1 MNYKLGTRG
10 SKLSLSQTNWVL
22 EELKKTDSSLS
33 FEIEKITTKGD
44 TDTRPLFAMEQKGIF
59 EKEIDRAVSEKRVD
73 FAVHS
78 MKDVPSILD
87 SSLTI
92 ACVPKRESVN
102 DVLITN
108 DGFSLDTIPSGS
120 TVGSS
125 SLRRA
130 VQITR
135 KRPDLNVKPIRGNI
149 ETRINK
155 VTEEKIDGIVLAKAG
170 ISRLGVDTKH
180 TILSKDE
187 FLPSPGQGALAIICR
202 SDDSK
207 MIEMLKK
214 IEDKNSR
221 IEVEAERSLSEH
233 IDSGCRF
240 PVGAY
245 ASVKS
250 DSLILKVGVYS
261 MDGKKSISESAS
273 FKITCPKTKEI
284 VEIVQKM
291 SDPHEYTDEEGVKH
305 KRVYTLPNASIDT
318 QIDPFS
324 SREFVDKTKDKG
336 ITMGE
341 LWDASQDAS
350 EKREKVLGKD
360 PVKEKYFKN
369 YSKKRRGLKHK
380 DDPSK

>member
-22 EELKKTDSSLS
+22 DELKKTDSSLS

-78 MKDVPSILD
+78 MKDVPSTLD
-87 SSLTI
+87 PSLTI
-92 ACVPKRESVN
+92 ACVPRRESIN

-108 DGFSLDTIPSGS
+108 DGYSLDSLPSDY
-120 TVGSS
+120 VLGSS

-130 VQITR
+130 VQISR
-135 KRPDLNVKPIRGNI
+135 KRPDITVKPLRGNI

-155 VTEEKIDGIVLAKAG
+155 VIDKKIDGIVLAKAG
-170 ISRLGVDTKH
+170 ISRLGVETKH

-187 FLPSPGQGALAIICR
+187 FLPSPGQGALAIVCR
-202 SDDSK
+202 SDDSET
-207 MIEMLKK
+207 IEMLKK
-214 IEDKNSR
+214 IEDKHSR
-221 IEVEAERSLSEH
+221 IEIEAERSLSEH

-245 ASVKS
+245 ASIKS

-261 MDGKKSISESAS
+261 MDGKKSIIIEENGTPENPFELGKKVGNELKSQGVSEIAS
-273 FKITCPKTKEI
+273 
-284 VEIVQKM
+284 
-291 SDPHEYTDEEGVKH
+291 
-305 KRVYTLPNASIDT
+305 N
-318 QIDPFS
+318 
-324 SREFVDKTKDKG
+324 
-336 ITMGE
+336 
-341 LWDASQDAS
+341 W
-350 EKREKVLGKD
+350 REKLEEWNKQLQ
-360 PVKEKYFKN
+360 EKCI
-369 YSKKRRGLKHK
+369 
-380 DDPSK
+380 

>member
-1 MNYKLGTRG
+1 MSYKLGTRG
-10 SKLSLSQTNWVL
+10 SPLSLAQTNWVL
-22 EELKKTDSSLS
+22 DELQKTDSSLIVD
-33 FEIEKITTKGD
+33 IEKITTKGD
-44 TDTRPLFAMEQKGIF
+44 TDTRPLFEMEQKGIF

-78 MKDVPSILD
+78 MKDVPSTID

-108 DGFSLDTIPSGS
+108 DGFSLDSIPSGS

-130 VQITR
+130 VQISR

-149 ETRINK
+149 ETRIKK
-155 VTEEKIDGIVLAKAG
+155 VTEKKIDGVVLAKAG
-170 ISRLGVDTKH
+170 ISRLGVETKYSV
-180 TILSKDE
+180 LSKDE

-207 MIEMLKK
+207 TIEMLKK

-221 IEVEAERSLSEH
+221 LEVEAERSLSEH

-245 ASVKS
+245 AYVNS
-250 DSLILKVGVYS
+250 D
-261 MDGKKSISESAS
+261 
-273 FKITCPKTKEI
+273 
-284 VEIVQKM
+284 
-291 SDPHEYTDEEGVKH
+291 
-305 KRVYTLPNASIDT
+305 
-318 QIDPFS
+318 
-324 SREFVDKTKDKG
+324 
-336 ITMGE
+336 
-341 LWDASQDAS
+341 
-350 EKREKVLGKD
+350 
-360 PVKEKYFKN
+360 
-369 YSKKRRGLKHK
+369 
-380 DDPSK
+380 

>member
-22 EELKKTDSSLS
+22 DELKKTDSSLS

-78 MKDVPSILD
+78 MKDVPSTLD
-87 SSLTI
+87 PSLTI
-92 ACVPKRESVN
+92 ACVPRRESIN

-108 DGFSLDTIPSGS
+108 DGYSLDSLPSDY
-120 TVGSS
+120 VLGSS

-130 VQITR
+130 VQISR
-135 KRPDLNVKPIRGNI
+135 KRPDITVKPLRGNI

-155 VTEEKIDGIVLAKAG
+155 VIDKKIDGIVLAKAG
-170 ISRLGVDTKH
+170 ISRLGVETKH

-187 FLPSPGQGALAIICR
+187 FLPSPGQGALAIVCR
-202 SDDSK
+202 SDDSET
-207 MIEMLKK
+207 IEMLKK
-214 IEDKNSR
+214 IEDKHSR
-221 IEVEAERSLSEH
+221 IEIEAERSLSEH

-245 ASVKS
+245 ASIKS

-261 MDGKKSISESAS
+261 MDGKKSIIIEENGTPENPFELGKKVGNELKSQGVSEIAS
-273 FKITCPKTKEI
+273 
-284 VEIVQKM
+284 
-291 SDPHEYTDEEGVKH
+291 
-305 KRVYTLPNASIDT
+305 N
-318 QIDPFS
+318 
-324 SREFVDKTKDKG
+324 
-336 ITMGE
+336 
-341 LWDASQDAS
+341 W
-350 EKREKVLGKD
+350 REKLEEWNKQ
-360 PVKEKYFKN
+360 
-369 YSKKRRGLKHK
+369 
-380 DDPSK
+380 

>member
-10 SKLSLSQTNWVL
+10 SRLSLSQTNWVL
-22 EELKKTDSSLS
+22 DELKKTNSSLS
-33 FEIEKITTKGD
+33 FEIEKITTQGD
-44 TDTRPLFAMEQKGIF
+44 IDTRPLFTMEQKGIF

-78 MKDVPSILD
+78 MKDVPSTLD

-108 DGFSLDTIPSGS
+108 DGFTLDSIPSGS
-120 TVGSS
+120 TIGSS

-130 VQITR
+130 VQISR

-155 VTEEKIDGIVLAKAG
+155 VTEKKIDGIVLAKAG
-170 ISRLGVDTKH
+170 ISRLRVEVKH
-180 TILSKDE
+180 SILSKDE

-207 MIEMLKK
+207 TIEMLKK

-221 IEVEAERSLSEH
+221 IEIEAERSLSEH

-261 MDGKKSISESAS
+261 MDGKKSILIEENGTIDNPSELGKKIGNKLKSQGVSEIAS
-273 FKITCPKTKEI
+273 
-284 VEIVQKM
+284 
-291 SDPHEYTDEEGVKH
+291 
-305 KRVYTLPNASIDT
+305 N
-318 QIDPFS
+318 
-324 SREFVDKTKDKG
+324 
-336 ITMGE
+336 
-341 LWDASQDAS
+341 W
-350 EKREKVLGKD
+350 REKL
-360 PVKEKYFKN
+360 EEWN
-369 YSKKRRGLKHK
+369 NQ
-380 DDPSK
+380 

>member
-1 MNYKLGTRG
+1 MSYRLGTRG
-10 SKLSLSQTNWVL
+10 SQLSLAQTNWVL
-22 EELKKTDSSLS
+22 DELKKTDSSLT
-33 FEIEKITTKGD
+33 FDIEKIITKGD
-44 TDTRPLFAMEQKGIF
+44 TDTRPLFEMEQKGIF

-78 MKDVPSILD
+78 MKDVPSTID

-108 DGFSLDTIPSGS
+108 DGFSLDSIPSGS

-130 VQITR
+130 VQISR

-149 ETRINK
+149 ETRIKK
-155 VTEEKIDGIVLAKAG
+155 VTEKKIDGVVLAKAG
-170 ISRLGVDTKH
+170 ISRLGMDTKH
-180 TILSKDE
+180 YVLSKDE

-207 MIEMLKK
+207 TIEMLKK

-221 IEVEAERSLSEH
+221 LEVEAERSLSEH

-261 MDGKKSISESAS
+261 MDGKKSIL
-273 FKITCPKTKEI
+273 I
-284 VEIVQKM
+284 
-291 SDPHEYTDEEGVKH
+291 EENG
-305 KRVYTLPNASIDT
+305 SIDN
-318 QIDPFS
+318 PF
-324 SREFVDKTKDKG
+324 
-336 ITMGE
+336 E
-341 LWDASQDAS
+341 LGKRIGNELKLQGVSEIASNW
-350 EKREKVLGKD
+350 REKLEEWNKQ
-360 PVKEKYFKN
+360 
-369 YSKKRRGLKHK
+369 
-380 DDPSK
+380 

>member
-10 SKLSLSQTNWVL
+10 SRLSLSQTNWVL
-22 EELKKTDSSLS
+22 DELKKTNSSLS
-33 FEIEKITTKGD
+33 FEIEKITTQGD
-44 TDTRPLFAMEQKGIF
+44 IATRPLFTMEQKGIF

-78 MKDVPSILD
+78 MKDVPSTLD

-108 DGFSLDTIPSGS
+108 DGFTLDSIPSGS
-120 TVGSS
+120 TIGSS

-130 VQITR
+130 VQISR

-155 VTEEKIDGIVLAKAG
+155 VTEKKIDGIVLAKAG
-170 ISRLGVDTKH
+170 ISRLRVEVKH
-180 TILSKDE
+180 SILSKDE

-207 MIEMLKK
+207 TIEMLKK

-221 IEVEAERSLSEH
+221 IEIEAERSLSEH

-261 MDGKKSISESAS
+261 MDGKKSILIEENGTIDNPSELGKKIGNKLKSQGVSEIAS
-273 FKITCPKTKEI
+273 
-284 VEIVQKM
+284 
-291 SDPHEYTDEEGVKH
+291 
-305 KRVYTLPNASIDT
+305 N
-318 QIDPFS
+318 
-324 SREFVDKTKDKG
+324 
-336 ITMGE
+336 
-341 LWDASQDAS
+341 W
-350 EKREKVLGKD
+350 REKL
-360 PVKEKYFKN
+360 EEWN
-369 YSKKRRGLKHK
+369 NQ
-380 DDPSK
+380 

>member
-10 SKLSLSQTNWVL
+10 SNLSLSQTNWVL

-44 TDTRPLFAMEQKGIF
+44 TDPRPLFAMEQKGIF
-59 EKEIDRAVSEKRVD
+59 EKEIDRAVSEKKVD

-108 DGFSLDTIPSGS
+108 EGFSLDTIPSGS

-130 VQITR
+130 VQISR

-155 VTEEKIDGIVLAKAG
+155 VTEEKIDGIILAKAG
-170 ISRLGVDTKH
+170 ISRLGVGIKH

-187 FLPSPGQGALAIICR
+187 FLPSPGQGALAIVCR
-202 SDDSK
+202 SDDSET
-207 MIEMLKK
+207 IEMLKK

-221 IEVEAERSLSEH
+221 IQTEAERSLSEH

-240 PVGAY
+240 PVGAV
-245 ASVKS
+245 ATS
-250 DSLILKVGVYS
+250 DANSLTLKVAVYS
-261 MDGKKSISESAS
+261 MDGKKSIILE
-273 FKITCPKTKEI
+273 KTGSIEEPHTLGRLLGDELKDRGVKEI
-284 VEIVQKM
+284 A
-291 SDPHEYTDEEGVKH
+291 SNWREELEEWNK
-305 KRVYTLPNASIDT
+305 
-318 QIDPFS
+318 Q
-324 SREFVDKTKDKG
+324 
-336 ITMGE
+336 
-341 LWDASQDAS
+341 
-350 EKREKVLGKD
+350 
-360 PVKEKYFKN
+360 
-369 YSKKRRGLKHK
+369 
-380 DDPSK
+380 

>member
-10 SKLSLSQTNWVL
+10 SPLSLAQTNWVL
-22 EELKKTDSSLS
+22 DELKKTNSSLT
-33 FEIEKITTKGD
+33 FDIEKITTKGD
-44 TDTRPLFAMEQKGIF
+44 TDTRPLFEMEQKGIF
-59 EKEIDRAVSEKRVD
+59 EKEIDRAVSEKRV
-73 FAVHS
+73 HS
-78 MKDVPSILD
+78 MKDVPSTLD

-92 ACVPKRESVN
+92 ACIPKRESAN

-108 DGFSLDTIPSGS
+108 DGFSLDSIPSGS

-130 VQITR
+130 VQISR

-155 VTEEKIDGIVLAKAG
+155 VIQKEIDGIVLAKAG

-180 TILSKDE
+180 SILSKDD

-207 MIEMLKK
+207 TIEMLKK

-221 IEVEAERSLSEH
+221 IEIEAERSLSEH

-261 MDGKKSISESAS
+261 MDGKKSILIEENGTIDNPFELGKKIGNKLKSQGVSEIAS
-273 FKITCPKTKEI
+273 
-284 VEIVQKM
+284 
-291 SDPHEYTDEEGVKH
+291 
-305 KRVYTLPNASIDT
+305 N
-318 QIDPFS
+318 
-324 SREFVDKTKDKG
+324 
-336 ITMGE
+336 
-341 LWDASQDAS
+341 W
-350 EKREKVLGKD
+350 REKLEEWNKQ
-360 PVKEKYFKN
+360 
-369 YSKKRRGLKHK
+369 
-380 DDPSK
+380 